1 MTHPKSWDDHSLLY
15 TASLPEKIVNIKSS
29 CHLRCNIHIYYRL
42 KERSLWMRLAQLN
55 PTDSGPPCNMM
66 TATPDYCNH
75 KQCDVHA
82 FAFALTHLSAQPT
95 SSSTPTWPT
104 QPSPAQPACL
114 PKQIQVRVCLPA
126 CLFFSKTPCQPIF
139 LSIKCL
145 QELNAIHPYIR
156 SPRPHSPHL
165 IRFPSSYTKLGF
177 T

>member
-1 MTHPKSWDDHSLLY
+1 MTHPKSWDDHSLIY

-126 CLFFSKTPCQPIF
+126 FFFQKLLAS
-139 LSIKCL
+139 LSFFQSSACRSWMPS
-145 QELNAIHPYIR
+145 IHT
-156 SPRPHSPHL
+156 SARPAPTRL
-165 IRFPSSYTKLGF
+165 TSSGF
-177 T
+177 HQVTLS